1 MHIAI
6 TLDATDVQQ
15 AVAASIEERLG
26 VEADVTVTTNTDGSY
41 VITAGVGTANT
52 KPVKT
57 RKRRT
62 PAEIAA
68 DAAGQVQTTE
78 QAPTVSQVEES
89 PLFVAPEPVVEE
101 AVVTASPETLVA
113 AYVDDDDVV
122 STNVAVAEN
131 SLFAL

>member
-41 VITAGVGTANT
+41 VITAGVGNANT

-68 DAAGQVQTTE
+68 DAAGQVQSTE
-78 QAPTVSQVEES
+78 QTSSVPQVAETL
-89 PLFVAPEPVVEE
+89 LFVPTTPVVEE
-101 AVVTASPETLVA
+101 VVITASPEALVA
-113 AYVDDDDVV
+113 AYVDDDDVI
-122 STNVAVAEN
+122 STSVDVAEN

>member
-41 VITAGVGTANT
+41 VITAGMGNAAT

-101 AVVTASPETLVA
+101 AVVTASPEALVA
-113 AYVDDDDVV
+113 AYTDDDDVI
-122 STNVAVAEN
+122 STSVAVAEN

>member
-6 TLDATDVQQ
+6 TLLAADIQQ
-15 AVAASIEERLG
+15 AVSAAIEEQLG
-26 VEADVTVTTNTDGSY
+26 VEADVSVTTNTDGSY

-78 QAPTVSQVEES
+78 QAPSVPQVEES
-89 PLFVAPEPVVEE
+89 PLLVAPEPVVEE
-101 AVVTASPETLVA
+101 VVITASPEAMVA
-113 AYVDDDDVV
+113 AYTDDDDVI

>member
-6 TLDATDVQQ
+6 TLLALDIQQ
-15 AVAASIEERLG
+15 AVAAAIEEQLG

-41 VITAGVGTANT
+41 VITAGVGNANT

-68 DAAGQVQTTE
+68 DATNQIQTTE
-78 QAPTVSQVEES
+78 QTSSLPQVEES
-89 PLFVAPEPVVEE
+89 PLFVAPEPGEE
-101 AVVTASPETLVA
+101 AAITASPEALVA
-113 AYVDDDDVV
+113 AYVDDDDVI
-122 STNVAVAEN
+122 STSVDVAEN

>member
-6 TLDATDVQQ
+6 TLLALDIQQ
-15 AVAASIEERLG
+15 AVAAAIEEQLG
-26 VEADVTVTTNTDGSY
+26 VEADVSVTTNTDGSY

-101 AVVTASPETLVA
+101 VVITASPEAMVA
-113 AYVDDDDVV
+113 AYTDDDDVI

>member
-6 TLDATDVQQ
+6 TLLALDIQQ
-15 AVAASIEERLG
+15 AVAAAIEEQLG
-26 VEADVTVTTNTDGSY
+26 VEADVSVTTNTDGSY
-41 VITAGVGTANT
+41 VITAGVGNANT

-62 PAEIAA
+62 TAEIAA

-78 QAPTVSQVEES
+78 QAPSVPQVLETLLYV
-89 PLFVAPEPVVEE
+89 PPEPVVEE
-101 AVVTASPETLVA
+101 AAITASPEALVA
-113 AYVDDDDVV
+113 AYVDDGDVV
-122 STNVAVAEN
+122 GTDVTVAEN